1 MKTISRLATEARCH
15 PYLARGAA
23 IFFGIPLIASDRGE
37 SVSQEDAEFL
47 SQFLAHH
54 KRRPDFY
61 SLGRRHKKTGRAPVA
76 DERVGV
82 RLIGH
87 RAEVSSSRGPI
98 PPRRGR

>member
-23 IFFGIPLIASDRGE
+23 IFFGLPLFASDRGE

-47 SQFLAHH
+47 AQFLAHH

-61 SLGRRHKKTGRAPVA
+61 SLGRRSKRTGRAPVNGKQF
-76 DERVGV
+76 GV
-82 RLIGH
+82 RLVGH
-87 RAEVSSSRGPI
+87 RAESAASRGPI